1 MATIVRK
8 NERSWAIDLISKI
21 NIIAQKNDLIIKKA
35 GGENTISTNNGNN
48 MFPDVLLYG
57 NNEQTVILQGWEL
70 KMPDVPIDNETFI
83 KDAQRKAIALNLN
96 SCMIWNFRYSVLYVK
111 EKDNYFTKLKQ
122 WNITDYINTREDVK
136 TYSMYWEDK
145 LEEIIIEINEYF
157 VSGKFRNAPL
167 EQIISESTVTTIIQ
181 RNKEI
186 IAEYL
191 KVKSF
196 RDTVM
201 EAYID
206 NWWSFVKIEYD
217 KDEIDKYKAYS
228 KTIILNWVNRII
240 FAHIIKHKQNGAMI
254 IDNIDYNKNPKEVNT
269 IFKKITDRCDF
280 YNVFTDIKYNHI
292 LPELSWYDFVEFS
305 IFLRN
310 NRIEHLNQK
319 ILQNILE
326 NTVATNKKAINGQ
339 YTTPPELARL
349 LVKLTVR
356 DWSDNILDCCC
367 GTGTIPKEA
376 IQIKKTQMSIKESIE
391 TVWACDKNNYP
402 LQIANISMTDSDTIN
417 IANRLFQHNALTLN
431 INEKISI
438 INPETGNIM
447 SLSLP
452 NFGTVVSNLPFVA
465 SKNIPDDDKKE
476 IDKMLFSK
484 SLDGRSDLY
493 CYIAIKISDVIKPGG
508 MLGIIVSNS
517 WLGTNSGLKFI
528 DVLKQKYNILQVH
541 ISGNGRWFNNIKVV
555 ATIIILEKKCNNNQ
569 LPTPTT
575 FWLWKQSLEQLATNI
590 EFENILINSALLSKE
605 LNSNISKLSQYSQN
619 QIDDILNLNISYNAL
634 FHNIDWIL
642 NIKEKTIP
650 INEAYY
656 VFRGSRRGCDDLFYP
671 KNGEHKIESQYLVK
685 VLINAE
691 NVTELIATADSDAF
705 CCNISL
711 EELKKQGHY
720 GALEWIK
727 KFEEQKNKVGKP
739 LTTVLKRKGMKW
751 YELQNNEIAEVCTM
765 MNPDK
770 RFFFAEFETPS
781 FINQR
786 LIGLIHKPNYPDKEL
801 NHALLNSILTLFY
814 IEASGFGRGLGVLD
828 INKDKIS
835 KCHMLNP
842 KLVSKENRNKIIKLF
857 NNLKSRKIM
866 KLIDEL
872 NDNIR
877 IKFEHAVLESFG
889 LDNYFDKIKDSL
901 ISMQNT
907 RKSVKNNSR

>member
-1 MATIVRK
+1 MTTIVRK

-21 NIIAQKNDLIIKKA
+21 NIIAQKNDLTIKKA
-35 GGENTISTNNGNN
+35 GGENTISTNKRNN

-57 NNEQTVILQGWEL
+57 NSEQTVILQGWEL
-70 KMPDVPIDNETFI
+70 KMPDVSIDDETFI

-96 SCMIWNFRYSVLYVK
+96 SCMIWNFRYAVLYVK
-111 EKDNYFTKLKQ
+111 KDNYFTKLKQ
-122 WNITDYINTREDVK
+122 WNITDYIRTREDVEIYC
-136 TYSMYWEDK
+136 TYWEHK
-145 LEEIIIEINEYF
+145 LEKIIIEINEYF
-157 VSGKFRNAPL
+157 VSGKFRNASL
-167 EQIISESTVTTIIQ
+167 EQIISESTITTIIH

-196 RDTVM
+196 RDTIM

-206 NWWSFVKIEYD
+206 NWWSSVKIEYA

-254 IDNIDYNKNPKEVNT
+254 IDNIDYNKKPEEVNT
-269 IFKKITDRCDF
+269 IFKNITDRCDF
-280 YNVFTDIKYNHI
+280 YNVFINIRYNHI
-292 LPELSWYDFVEFS
+292 LPELSWHDFVEFS
-305 IFLRN
+305 NFLRN
-310 NRIEHLNQK
+310 NKIEHLNQK

-326 NTVATNKKAINGQ
+326 NTVTTSKKAINGQ

-349 LVKLTVR
+349 LVRLTVR

-417 IANRLFQHNALTLN
+417 IANRLFQHNALTLSV
-431 INEKISI
+431 NEKISI
-438 INPETGNIM
+438 INPETGNLM

-465 SKNIPDDDKKE
+465 FEIIPDDDKKE
-476 IDKMLFSK
+476 IVKMHFAK
-484 SLDGRSDLY
+484 FLDGRSD
-493 CYIAIKISDVIKPGG
+493 IKISDIIKPGG

-517 WLGTNSGLKFI
+517 WLGTNSGLKFVN
-528 DVLKQKYNILQVH
+528 VLKQKYNILQVH
-541 ISGNGRWFNNIKVV
+541 ISGNGRWFNNIDVV
-555 ATIIILEKKCNNNQ
+555 TTIIILEKKCNNDKVA
-569 LPTPTT
+569 TPTT

-634 FHNIDWIL
+634 FHHIDWIL
-642 NIKEKTIP
+642 SIKEKTIP
-650 INEAYY
+650 INEVYY
-656 VFRGSRRGCDDLFYP
+656 VFRGSRRGWDPLFYP
-671 KNGEHKIESQYLVK
+671 KSGEHKIEPQYLKK
-685 VLINAE
+685 VLINPKSI
-691 NVTELIATADSDAF
+691 TELIATADGDAF

-711 EELKKQGHY
+711 EELKKLGHY

-727 KFEEQKNKVGKP
+727 KFDEQKNGGGKP
-739 LTTVLKRKGMKW
+739 LPIVLKRKGMEW
-751 YELQNNEIAEVCTM
+751 YELQDNEIAEVCTM
-765 MNPDK
+765 MNPDQ

-786 LIGLIHKPNYPDKEL
+786 LIGLIHKHNYPDKEL

-842 KLVSKENRNKIIKLF
+842 KLVSRENRNKIIKLF

-866 KLIDEL
+866 KVIDEL

-877 IKFEHAVLESFG
+877 IEFEHAVLESFG

-901 ISMQNT
+901 LSMQNT
-907 RKSVKNNSR
+907 RASVKKK